1 MDVMSWKMR
10 PFKKTITSFIVARG
24 KLIESKRFSKPPVYI
39 GGCGRSGTTLLLSIL
54 SSHKEIFACPKEL
67 NLFFDAEISGDKVE
81 VPMIYRLYRTFI
93 TERIKLTARRY
104 CEKSPA
110 NVQRI
115 EAIDKFH
122 KGNFKLIH
130 IIRDGRDVVLSKHP
144 TRADSH
150 WVEPKRWVR
159 DVRLGLKFKGHK
171 AVHTIHYEK
180 LVNDFEE
187 TISGV
192 CRFLDIPISEEILK
206 WHEHTTVRKN
216 RALYSP
222 IKEINSSSI
231 GKYKQAE
238 HQERLK
244 EFMGDTEAV
253 ALLGELGYQ

>member
-1 MDVMSWKMR
+1 MR

-24 KLIESKRFSKPPVYI
+24 ELIENKRFSKPPVYI

-54 SSHKEIFACPKEL
+54 SSHKDIFACPKEL
-67 NLFFDAEISGDKVE
+67 NLFFDAEISGEDVE

-93 TERIKLTARRY
+93 TERIKPTARRY

-115 EAIDKFH
+115 EAIDKYH

-144 TRADSH
+144 TKIDTH
-150 WVEPKRWVR
+150 WVEPRRWVR
-159 DVRLGLKFKGHK
+159 DVTLGLNYKDHP

-180 LVNDFEE
+180 LVSDFEE
-187 TISGV
+187 SISGI
-192 CRFLDIPISEEILK
+192 CKFLDIPVSEEILN
-206 WHEHTTVRKN
+206 WHKYTTVRKN

-222 IKEINSSSI
+222 IQEISSSSI
-231 GKYKQAE
+231 GKYKQEE

-244 EFMGDTEAV
+244 EFMENEKAV
-253 ALLGELGYQ
+253 ELLERLGYQ

>member
-1 MDVMSWKMR
+1 MT

-24 KLIESKRFSKPPVYI
+24 KLIEMKRFPEAPVYI

-54 SSHKEIFACPKEL
+54 SSHKDIFACPKEL
-67 NLFFDAEISGDKVE
+67 NLFFDAEISGEKVE
-81 VPMIYRLYRTFI
+81 VPMIYRLYRTFL
-93 TERIKLTARRY
+93 TESIKSSAKRY

-115 EAIDKFH
+115 EAIDKYH

-144 TRADSH
+144 TKIDTH
-150 WVEPKRWVR
+150 WVEPARWVR
-159 DVRLGLKFKGHK
+159 DVTLGLASKDHPG
-171 AVHTIHYEK
+171 VHTIHYEN
-180 LVNDFEE
+180 LVNKFEE

-192 CRFLDIPISEEILK
+192 CRFLDIPLSDEILH
-206 WHEHTTVRKN
+206 WHKNTTVRKN

-222 IKEINSSSI
+222 IKEISSSSI
-231 GKYKQAE
+231 GKYKLAE

-244 EFMGDTEAV
+244 EFMENKEAV
-253 ALLGELGYQ
+253 ELLEKLGYQGG